1 MRKGIPGLATAAA
14 FLLMPLAGAAQQPA
28 SPPPKPAHQ
37 QESLAEIARTARA
50 QKKETPKAAKV
61 YDNDSLEDVPGT
73 ISVVGPAPQ
82 ETTAASGEGA
92 KGETQQ
98 PPNAGGQKDQKY
110 WRGKFAELRTKI
122 HQTQQELDIL
132 QRELAQ
138 ARLQYYPDP
147 TKAMQEQYSNKDIN
161 DKFAKI
167 DAKQKELQ
175 GLQQQLSDLEDS
187 LRKSGGDPGW
197 ARE

>member
-1 MRKGIPGLATAAA
+1 MRKGIPSLATAAV
-14 FLLMPLAGAAQQPA
+14 FFLMPLASAAQQPS
-28 SPPPKPAHQ
+28 SPPAKPAHQ
-37 QESLAEIARTARA
+37 QESLAEIARKARE

-61 YDNDSLEDVPGT
+61 YDNDSLENVSGT

-82 ETTAASGEGA
+82 ETTAASGEAA
-92 KGETQQ
+92 KGEAQ
-98 PPNAGGQKDQKY
+98 PPANAGGQKDQKY
-110 WRGKFAELRTKI
+110 WRGKFAELRAKL

-138 ARLQYYPDP
+138 TRLQYYPDP
-147 TKAMQEQYSNKDIN
+147 MKAMQQQYSNKDIN
-161 DKFAKI
+161 EKLAKI

>member
-1 MRKGIPGLATAAA
+1 MRKAIPVLATAAA
-14 FLLMPLAGAAQQPA
+14 FFLMPLVGAAQQA
-28 SPPPKPAHQ
+28 SAPPPKPVHQ
-37 QESLAEIARTARA
+37 QESLAEIARKARE
-50 QKKETPKAAKV
+50 QKKETPKPAKV
-61 YDNDSLEDVPGT
+61 YDNDSLENVSGT

-82 ETTAASGEGA
+82 ETTAASGEAA
-92 KGETQQ
+92 KGETQ
-98 PPNAGGQKDQKY
+98 PPANAAGQKDQKY
-110 WRGKFAELRTKI
+110 WRGKFAELRTKL
-122 HQTQQELDIL
+122 HQTQEELDIL

-138 ARLQYYPDP
+138 TRLQYYPDP
-147 TKAMQEQYSNKDIN
+147 MKAMQQQYSNKDIN
-161 DKFAKI
+161 DKLAKI